1 MNFYEL
7 FELKDTKGEHT
18 KKKDHKHD
26 ITIADPKAALAL
38 KQARNKY
45 SYADSDLEAF
55 IKQVQDN
62 EEEEEKDI
70 EKLERETEK
79 QEQAIAKNKET
90 VARLKA
96 QDEEVQAM
104 LQQKDSELETLRR
117 MTVDQEN
124 ELSKLRSLNSDYDN
138 WVDQIKLDL
147 DDFKQSVRSKLDGV
161 QVAPTPGLK
170 KNTAPVAAP
179 KTVDDFKSKEPEQT
193 YTRYRY

>member
-1 MNFYEL
+1 MNFYDL
-7 FELKDTKGEHT
+7 FEA
-18 KKKDHKHD
+18 KKDSEEHQD
-26 ITIADPKAALAL
+26 VTIADPKAALAL

-55 IKQVQDN
+55 IKQVQDT
-62 EEEEEKDI
+62 EEEDEKDI
-70 EKLERETEK
+70 DKLERETRK

-90 VARLKA
+90 VAKLKA

-104 LQQKDSELETLRR
+104 MKQKDAELDTLRQ

-124 ELSKLRSLNSDYDN
+124 ELSKLRSLTTEYDT
-138 WVDQIKLDL
+138 WVEQIKSDI
-147 DDFKQSVRSKLDGV
+147 DDFKQAVRSKVNGV

-179 KTVDDFKSKEPEQT
+179 KTVDDVKLPEPDPAYSK
-193 YTRYRY
+193 YRLR